1 MPTTTAIAGM
11 CHICQQTVAGHRIR
25 RHLSRCIPARVGLT
39 MVQDPLSHISQRTAH
54 ISIRAPGK
62 PHWLE
67 LGVRCDVTLREL
79 DKFLRSAWLEC
90 CGHLSHF
97 LIDDVI
103 YSVMVPMPWED
114 RYFEP
119 EYEGEENWRHMG
131 EIIDSMI
138 APLTKF
144 EYEFDYGATTE
155 LELECLAVLGD
166 LVGQVSP
173 KQPWHG
179 GKIVILGQN
188 HSQQTCLKCQQ
199 PALWKLVAE
208 YDEDEVFDYELY
220 EAEQVLYEDDL
231 DPITFVRS
239 AHRPRGIHPAGQ
251 LTPGRGQLLRQHPF
265 LGDLVTAGI
274 SPRLTKNPSRRNGDR
289 YGQAWKSTS
298 TAGPARIRAS
308 TGQQSVYCFGVEY
321 REVV

>member
-131 EIIDSMI
+131 EIIDSVI

-231 DPITFVRS
+231 DPITFCEEC
-239 AHRPRGIHPAGQ
+239 APPEGNFIPLAN
-251 LTPGRGQLLRQHPF
+251 
-265 LGDLVTAGI
+265 
-274 SPRLTKNPSRRNGDR
+274 SPRVGAN
-289 YGQAWKSTS
+289 
-298 TAGPARIRAS
+298 
-308 TGQQSVYCFGVEY
+308 CFDNTHSWETWSLPEY
-321 REVV
+321 PPD

>member
-39 MVQDPLSHISQRTAH
+39 MVQDPLSHISQRSAH
-54 ISIRAPGK
+54 ISVRAPGK

-131 EIIDSMI
+131 EIIDYA
-138 APLTKF
+138 AP
-144 EYEFDYGATTE
+144 GWNA
-155 LELECLAVLGD
+155 AV
-166 LVGQVSP
+166 
-173 KQPWHG
+173 
-179 GKIVILGQN
+179 I
-188 HSQQTCLKCQQ
+188 
-199 PALWKLVAE
+199 
-208 YDEDEVFDYELY
+208 
-220 EAEQVLYEDDL
+220 
-231 DPITFVRS
+231 
-239 AHRPRGIHPAGQ
+239 
-251 LTPGRGQLLRQHPF
+251 
-265 LGDLVTAGI
+265 
-274 SPRLTKNPSRRNGDR
+274 
-289 YGQAWKSTS
+289 
-298 TAGPARIRAS
+298 
-308 TGQQSVYCFGVEY
+308 
-321 REVV
+321 

>member
-1 MPTTTAIAGM
+1 M
-11 CHICQQTVAGHRIR
+11 
-25 RHLSRCIPARVGLT
+25 
-39 MVQDPLSHISQRTAH
+39 
-54 ISIRAPGK
+54 
-62 PHWLE
+62 
-67 LGVRCDVTLREL
+67 RCDVTLREP

-131 EIIDSMI
+131 EIIDSVI

-144 EYEFDYGATTE
+144 EYEFDYGTTTE

-231 DPITFVRS
+231 DPISVRS
-239 AHRPRGIHPAGQ
+239 AHRPRGTSSRWPTHPGSGPTAS
-251 LTPGRGQLLRQHPF
+251 TTPIPGRPGHC
-265 LGDLVTAGI
+265 
-274 SPRLTKNPSRRNGDR
+274 RNIP
-289 YGQAWKSTS
+289 QTNQKPESQKW
-298 TAGPARIRAS
+298 
-308 TGQQSVYCFGVEY
+308 
-321 REVV
+321 